1 MKKNYFFMKKNTSH
15 FRLNIRTEAVSVLLA
30 ENFGKMKIRKNDD
43 YKIKR
48 IQPKNKCNS
57 KRR

>member
-1 MKKNYFFMKKNTSH
+1 MKKNTSH